1 MRMFRKKELKFWDQK
16 MMGELQ
22 LEIEVAKKKLMQM
35 EMAWRKL
42 KGLSTGGVNV
52 VKSKMKLS

>member
-22 LEIEVAKKKLMQM
+22 LEIEVAKKKLMQSSIL
-35 EMAWRKL
+35 WKL
-42 KGLSTGGVNV
+42 HQFLP
-52 VKSKMKLS
+52 